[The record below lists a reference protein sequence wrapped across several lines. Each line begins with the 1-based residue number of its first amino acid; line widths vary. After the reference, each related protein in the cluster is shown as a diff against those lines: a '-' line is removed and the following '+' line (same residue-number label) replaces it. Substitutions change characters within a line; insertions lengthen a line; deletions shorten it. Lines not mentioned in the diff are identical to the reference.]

1 MIRLLLGAVA
11 LSLSRGAAPAATAA
25 PTWIALSNDALHVLQ
40 RMSPQVQVLATTGA
54 SVTEPE
60 AARSSRRSAAAD
72 GGLQR
77 LRLRL
82 F

>member
-11 LSLSRGAAPAATAA
+11 LSLSRGGVTAAPAA
-25 PTWIALSNDALHVLQ
+25 PTWIALSNDALQVLQ
-40 RMSPQVQVLATTGA
+40 RMSPQVQVPATTGV
-54 SVTEPE
+54 SVTVPE
-60 AARSSRRSAAAD
+60 AARSSRQSAPAD